1 MLDEAGLEDCSIVIS
16 NSLDE
21 YLIRDVIQEG
31 RMHRFFWRWRKV
43 DHSQVRTGIWR
54 RVQAVRH

>member
-31 RMHRFFWRWRKV
+31 ALHRSLLALAK
-43 DHSQVRTGIWR
+43 G
-54 RVQAVRH
+54 